1 MEYKSISSKL
11 PMDELTLF
19 KDYCERKGTT
29 PSALIR
35 ELILREIEVS
45 VPINVAGRNKI
56 NYDKENDNFNWS
68 VELDNGNSNVI
79 LSKVSLEFLEDLD
92 KEINMALDSRSST
105 ILKEN
110 DDSVAI
116 PSNFMRR

>member
-19 KDYCERKGTT
+19 KDYCDRKGTN

-35 ELILREIEVS
+35 ELILKEIEVS

-56 NYDKENDNFNWS
+56 SYDKENDNFNWT
-68 VELDNGNSNVI
+68 VELDNGNSSVI

-92 KEINMALDSRSST
+92 IEINSAIDSRSST

-110 DDSVAI
+110 DDAVAI
-116 PSNFMRR
+116 PSNFMR

>member
-19 KDYCERKGTT
+19 KNYCERKGTN

-35 ELILREIEVS
+35 ELILKEIEVS

-56 NYDKENDNFNWS
+56 SYDKENDNFNWT
-68 VELDNGNSNVI
+68 VELDNGNSSVI

-92 KEINMALDSRSST
+92 KEINRTINSRSST
-105 ILKEN
+105 ILKVNNE
-110 DDSVAI
+110 SVAI
-116 PSNFMRR
+116 PGIFMR

>member
-19 KDYCERKGTT
+19 KDYCERKGTN

-35 ELILREIEVS
+35 ELILKEIEVS

-56 NYDKENDNFNWS
+56 SYDKENDNFNWS
-68 VELDNGNSNVI
+68 VELDNGNSSVI
-79 LSKVSLEFLEDLD
+79 LSKISLEFLEDLNN
-92 KEINMALDSRSST
+92 EINNAFDFRSST
-105 ILKEN
+105 ILKEHN
-110 DDSVAI
+110 GSVAI
-116 PSNFMRR
+116 PSNFMR